1 MSDNVYYKLI
11 LSPTTAAG
19 ESEDFSLAVNNTATI
34 TVCGG
39 LQGDEFVIIQKL
51 DPINNV
57 FMNCPSLVITATTD
71 PYLDGFSS
79 AGKFR
84 IAKSVTINS
93 VGITLEQNQINNNVV
108 L

>member
-11 LSPTTAAG
+11 LPSTTAAG
-19 ESEDFSLAVNNTATI
+19 ESTDFSLAGNNTATI

-39 LQGDEFVIIQKL
+39 LQGDEYAIIQKL

-84 IAKSVTINS
+84 VSKSATINN
-93 VGITLEQNQINNNVV
+93 VGITLEQNQLNNNIV